1 MPLGTQDTLN
11 FFYNLIDKINNITIF
26 FYMRVTTSFPLGT
39 LRDTPS
45 EAEIISHQLLLK
57 AGYIRRV
64 NSGIYAYM
72 PIMLRVI
79 EKISNIIEKELNNKG
94 CSKLLLPQ
102 LHPAELWKRSERWE
116 GYTAGE
122 GIMFN
127 LKDRQGKEFG
137 LAPTHEEVIT
147 SIASEIINSYKQ
159 LPLCFYQI
167 QTKFRDE
174 IRPRFGLM
182 RSREFIMKDG
192 YSFHSSKED
201 LASFYEEMEKAYKN
215 IFKSCGLDIVGVDA
229 DSGAIGGAASKEFM
243 VTADAGEDSIL
254 FTESG
259 SYAANIE
266 KAISLPSKGI
276 PLKNFEDEWLETP
289 DQKSIIDLCQKNNL
303 DTSQIVKVVIF
314 LARFEDKTEVP
325 ILACIRGDQHINEVK
340 LFNLINKK
348 SKSNLIHLKI
358 VEDNSIIKE
367 NLDNL
372 PLGYIGPDIN
382 DEIIKNN
389 SNWNKSWIR
398 IADHSASCLSR
409 FVSGGNKVNFHKV
422 FHTFSFIEKKFLI
435 SDIRNAK
442 KGDRISL
449 ESNEVLKE
457 KRGIEIGHIFQLGQ
471 KYSEKLNAKFSDKD
485 GQLKNLWM
493 GCYGIGITRIAQ
505 AAIEQNHDENG
516 ISWPIQ
522 ISPFEILIIPTNLKD
537 PNQKQLTE
545 EIYKEFKS
553 KKIDVLLDDRDDRAG
568 VKFKDADL
576 IGIPFQI
583 VVGRDS
589 INKEVEFFSR
599 ASRSKIKI
607 ASKNLLEKFMSESK
621 VMYNKNS

>member
-1 MPLGTQDTLN
+1 
-11 FFYNLIDKINNITIF
+11 
-26 FYMRVTTSFPLGT
+26 MRVKTSFPLGT

-79 EKISNIIEKELNNKG
+79 EKISAIIERELNSIG
-94 CSKLLLPQ
+94 CTKLLLPQ
-102 LHPAELWKRSERWE
+102 LHPADLWRKSERWE

-159 LPLCFYQI
+159 LPQCFYQI

-192 YSFHSSKED
+192 YSFHSSEKD
-201 LASFYEEMEKAYKN
+201 LASFYEKVGNAYEN
-215 IFKSCGLDIVGVDA
+215 IFKYCGLETVGVEA
-229 DSGAIGGAASKEFM
+229 DSGAIGGASSKEFM

-254 FTESG
+254 FTQSG

-266 KAISLPSKGI
+266 KAISLPSHPI
-276 PLKNFEDEWLETP
+276 PLKDNIAEWLETP
-289 DQKSIIDLCQKNNL
+289 HQKTILEVCDKNNL
-303 DTSQIVKVVIF
+303 DPSQIIKVVIF
-314 LARFEDKTEVP
+314 LAQFEGEFEVP

-340 LFNLINKK
+340 LFNLI
-348 SKSNLIHLKI
+348 SKLHSFNLINLKKI
-358 VEDNSIIKE
+358 EDKNTIEK
-367 NLDNL
+367 NLVDF
-372 PLGYIGPDIN
+372 PLGFIGPDLDN
-382 DEIIKNN
+382 KTIKAS
-389 SNWNKSWIR
+389 SNWEKKWTR
-398 IADHSASCLSR
+398 IIDHSASDLSK
-409 FVSGGNKVNFHKV
+409 FISGGNKVNFHKV
-422 FHTFSFIEKKFLI
+422 FQEFSFDSQGYLI
-435 SDIRNAK
+435 GDIRNAK
-442 KGDRISL
+442 KGDKVSIYND
-449 ESNEVLKE
+449 EELKE
-457 KRGIEIGHIFQLGQ
+457 KKGIEIGHIFQLGQ

-493 GCYGIGITRIAQ
+493 GCYGIGVTRIAQ
-505 AAIEQNHDENG
+505 AAIEQNHDQKG
-516 ISWPIQ
+516 ICWPIQ
-522 ISPFEILIIPTNLKD
+522 ISPFEVIIIPTNLKD
-537 PNQKQLTE
+537 PFQSDLSE
-545 EIYKEFKS
+545 HIYNDFLIN
-553 KKIDVLLDDRDDRAG
+553 KIDVLLDDRNDRAG
-568 VKFKDADL
+568 VKFKDAEL

-583 VVGRDS
+583 IIGRDS
-589 INKEVEFFSR
+589 INKEVELLCR
-599 ASRSKIKI
+599 TNNTKLKISTDK
-607 ASKNLLEKFMSESK
+607 LLETFISESEI
-621 VMYNKNS
+621 MYNKKS

>member
-1 MPLGTQDTLN
+1 
-11 FFYNLIDKINNITIF
+11 
-26 FYMRVTTSFPLGT
+26 MRVTTSFPLGT

-45 EAEIISHQLLLK
+45 EAEIISHQLLLR
-57 AGYIRRV
+57 GGFIRRV

-79 EKISNIIEKELNNKG
+79 EKISSIIEKELNNNG

-102 LHPAELWKRSERWE
+102 LHPSELWKKSERWE

-201 LASFYEEMEKAYKN
+201 LSSFYGKMEKAYEN
-215 IFKSCGLDIVGVDA
+215 IFKNCGLDTVGVDA
-229 DSGAIGGAASKEFM
+229 DSGSIGGAASKEFM
-243 VTADAGEDSIL
+243 VTADVGEDSIL

-266 KAISLPSKGI
+266 KAVSLPSDEI
-276 PLKNFEDEWLETP
+276 PLKKSKEVLFETP
-289 DQKSIIDLCQKNNL
+289 NQKSVIDVCQKNNL
-303 DTSQIVKVVIF
+303 DASQIVKVVLF
-314 LARFEDKTEVP
+314 VAKFENKSEVP
-325 ILACIRGDQHINEVK
+325 ILTCIRGDQHINEVK

-348 SKSNLIHLKI
+348 YNSNLIHLKI
-358 VEDNSIIKE
+358 LEDNAIIEK
-367 NLDNL
+367 NLINF

-382 DEIIKNN
+382 DETIKNT
-389 SNWNKSWIR
+389 SNWDKSWIR
-398 IADHSASCLSR
+398 IADKSVSSLSS
-409 FVSGGNKVNFHKV
+409 FVSGGNKINFHKV
-422 FHTFSFIEKKFLI
+422 FQRFSFVEKNYLI

-442 KGDRISL
+442 KGDRISI
-449 ESNEVLKE
+449 ESSEELKE

-485 GQLKNLWM
+485 GQLKSLWM
-493 GCYGIGITRIAQ
+493 GCYGIGVTRIAQ

-522 ISPFEILIIPTNLKD
+522 ISPFEVLIIPTNLKD
-537 PNQKQLTE
+537 PNQKKLTE

-553 KKIDVLLDDRDDRAG
+553 KKIDILLDDREDRAG

-583 VVGRDS
+583 IIGRDS
-589 INKEVEFFSR
+589 INKEVEFLCRPSK
-599 ASRSKIKI
+599 SKIKI
-607 ASKNLLEKFMSESK
+607 ASKNLLEKFISESK

>member
-1 MPLGTQDTLN
+1 
-11 FFYNLIDKINNITIF
+11 
-26 FYMRVTTSFPLGT
+26 MRVTSSFPLGT

-57 AGYIRRV
+57 GGYIRRV

-79 EKISNIIEKELNNKG
+79 EKISRIIEKELNKNG

-201 LASFYEEMEKAYKN
+201 LTSFYEKMGKAYEN
-215 IFKSCGLDIVGVDA
+215 IFKNCGLDTVGVDA

-266 KAISLPSKGI
+266 KAVSLPSKGI
-276 PLKNFEDEWLETP
+276 PLQNFKDEWLETP
-289 DQKSIIDLCQKNNL
+289 NQKSIIDICQKNNF
-303 DTSQIVKVVIF
+303 DASQIVKVVIF
-314 LARFEDKTEVP
+314 VAKFEDKSEVP
-325 ILACIRGDQHINEVK
+325 ILSCIRGDQHINEVK
-340 LFNLINKK
+340 LFNLINKRL
-348 SKSNLIHLKI
+348 KSNLIHLKK
-358 VEDNSIIKE
+358 VEDDLTIKE
-367 NLDNL
+367 NLTNL

-382 DEIIKNN
+382 DEVIKNN
-389 SNWNKSWIR
+389 SSWDKNWMR
-398 IADHSASCLSR
+398 IADPSASSLSS
-409 FVSGGNKVNFHKV
+409 FVSGGNRVNFHKV
-422 FHTFSFIEKKFLI
+422 FRTFSFIDQQFLI

-442 KGDRISL
+442 KGDRISI
-449 ESNEVLKE
+449 ENNEELKE
-457 KRGIEIGHIFQLGQ
+457 KKGIEIGHIFQLGQ

-493 GCYGIGITRIAQ
+493 GCYGIGVTRIAQ
-505 AAIEQNHDENG
+505 AAIEQNHDGNS

-537 PNQKQLTE
+537 PNQKKLTE
-545 EIYKEFKS
+545 EIYNEFKS

-583 VVGRDS
+583 VIGRDS
-589 INKEVEFFSR
+589 INEEVEFFCRS
-599 ASRSKIKI
+599 SKSKIKI
-607 ASKNLLEKFMSESK
+607 ASKNLLEKFISESK